1 MVYVAVDDDGLIC
14 TFYDRLTDA
23 ERDFIS
29 ISTDPT
35 APLAIE
41 NPERTSMTKEII
53 IRTWLMYLWWG

>member
-1 MVYVAVDDDGLIC
+1 MVYVAMDDDGLIC

-41 NPERTSMTKEII
+41 NPE
-53 IRTWLMYLWWG
+53 